1 MPQRVG
7 HLPHVS
13 DPPRLHLSH
22 LTPRGLDKPPT
33 PATWILGQVVPF
45 ETTLPSARVRA
56 SVPFSFLH
64 PGLLPIS
71 THEQSQPGTP
81 CLATGLGHPAKPSGL
96 EVLHLHAAQPQSAKP
111 SERGGSVSR
120 ADTLLCY
127 QPGHPDCVI
136 THCTERELRL
146 REPGSLPQVPQLE
159 GNRIWI
165 RAGLYCSKAPP
176 SLTALHA
183 RRPRAFTGC

>member
-1 MPQRVG
+1 MTRPFLPGTLQRGAGLRGPVPEMPQRVG

-81 CLATGLGHPAKPSGL
+81 CLVTGLGHPAKPSGL
-96 EVLHLHAAQPQSAKP
+96 EVLHLQPSHRAP
-111 SERGGSVSR
+111 SPLSEEEALAELTRSSVISQ
-120 ADTLLCY
+120 A
-127 QPGHPDCVI
+127 I
-136 THCTERELRL
+136 
-146 REPGSLPQVPQLE
+146 
-159 GNRIWI
+159 
-165 RAGLYCSKAPP
+165 
-176 SLTALHA
+176 LTV
-183 RRPRAFTGC
+183 